1 MKVKPQRLFQW
12 LNYYSLFLFAYSMY
26 WQYLDND
33 SPIVCVLLSMF
44 VVGVILLFFL
54 LFRYKIKNTPPLNSN
69 MWLSLTLACA
79 ITVLV
84 FEIIS
89 IFIS

>member
-1 MKVKPQRLFQW
+1 
-12 LNYYSLFLFAYSMY
+12 MY